1 MRLGTRI
8 FLCYTLIVLVC
19 FCYPVD
25 WMINNLRTRYLE
37 GVEDPLADQAN
48 ILASIVGTG
57 MEDGRF
63 RPEELAEAFR
73 SVYKRRLSA
82 RIYSFLKTGVDTRV
96 YITDSAG
103 KIVFDSSGR
112 ARPGDDYLHWRD
124 VHLTLEG
131 KYGARTT
138 RDNPSEASSNVLYV
152 AAPIIVKGRIA
163 GVLTVGKPTATIN
176 ALVKEAE
183 PRMLRVILLALAAAI
198 LLSFL
203 VSIWMTRPIK
213 RLTAYANDI
222 RDGRKTV
229 FPELS
234 GSEIG
239 EMGRAFEQMKEA
251 LDGKKYIE
259 DYVQTLTH
267 EVKSPLSAI
276 RGAAELLG
284 EEMGPEQR
292 ERFLA
297 NIRNE
302 ANRIQELVDRM
313 LELTVLE
320 NLQGIDRLERL
331 SFATLV
337 RKVVESEQPAL
348 AKKGIDIS
356 SDVPSDLVIRGAPFL
371 LRQAVSNLLRN
382 AIDFSPPGGRIEI
395 TGTVEGKRLVFAV
408 RDHGPGIPDYA
419 KTKVFGKFYSLQRP
433 DTGKKSTGL
442 GLNFVKVV
450 AELHQ
455 GKISIDNC
463 PDGGAIAVLT
473 IPAGH

>member
-25 WMINNLRTRYLE
+25 WMINNLRIRYLE

-48 ILASIVGTG
+48 ILASIVGTR
-57 MEDGRF
+57 METGRF
-63 RPEELAEAFR
+63 RPEEFASAFKE
-73 SVYKRRLSA
+73 VYKRRLSA

-96 YITDSAG
+96 YITDGAG
-103 KIVFDSSGR
+103 KVVFDSSGR
-112 ARPGDDYLHWRD
+112 AKPGEDYLHWRD
-124 VHLTLEG
+124 VDLTLRG
-131 KYGARTT
+131 MYGARTT
-138 RDNPSEASSNVLYV
+138 RDDPSNPATTVLYV
-152 AAPIIVKGRIA
+152 AAPIMVKGRIA
-163 GVLTVGKPTATIN
+163 GVLTVGKPTVTIN
-176 ALVKEAE
+176 ALVMKAE
-183 PRMLRVILLALAAAI
+183 PRMLRVVLIALAMAI
-198 LLSFL
+198 VLSFL

-213 RLTAYANDI
+213 RLTAYANDV

-234 GSEIG
+234 GGEIG
-239 EMGRAFEQMKEA
+239 QMGRAFEKMREA

-284 EEMGPEQR
+284 EEMRPEQR

-320 NLQGIDRLERL
+320 NRKGIDRLERL
-331 SFATLV
+331 SFASLV
-337 RKVVESEQPAL
+337 RKVVESEQAAL
-348 AKKGIDIS
+348 AKKGLEVSCDI
-356 SDVPSDLVIRGAPFL
+356 PSDLVIRGVPFL

-382 AIDFSPPGGRIEI
+382 AIDFSPQGGRIEI
-395 TGTVEGKRLVFAV
+395 AGAVEGKRLLFSL
-408 RDHGPGIPDYA
+408 RDHGPGLPGYA
-419 KTKVFGKFYSLQRP
+419 KTKVFEKFYSLQRP

-455 GKISIDNC
+455 GDVTIDNC
-463 PDGGAIAVLT
+463 PEGGALAVLT
-473 IPAGH
+473 LPAGS